1 MCRCMSGFTDA
12 FYVDRTARFSDPAV
26 LLPARPPY
34 YHTLESPDV
43 WFAPTVR
50 GGGARGAQLCIHVS
64 QLGARG
70 SGLGARGLT
79 IPQNPNLLILNLE
92 PQTPNLQFY
101 THSSKP

>member
-50 GGGARGAQLCIHVS
+50 GGGRGAHSCASRFHS
-64 QLGARG
+64 SGLGARG
-70 SGLGARGLT
+70 SGLNDTREPKSL
-79 IPQNPNLLILNLE
+79 NPKSRASNSEPSILH
-92 PQTPNLQFY
+92 P
-101 THSSKP
+101 

>member
-50 GGGARGAQLCIHVS
+50 GGLRGAHSYASTCHS
-64 QLGARG
+64 SGLGARG
-70 SGLGARGLT
+70 SGLGA
-79 IPQNPNLLILNLE
+79 
-92 PQTPNLQFY
+92 
-101 THSSKP
+101 